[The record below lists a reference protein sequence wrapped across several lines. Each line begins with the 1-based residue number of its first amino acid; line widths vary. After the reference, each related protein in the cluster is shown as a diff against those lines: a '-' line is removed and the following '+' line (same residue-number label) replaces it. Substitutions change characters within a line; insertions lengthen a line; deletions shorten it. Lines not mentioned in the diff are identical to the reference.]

1 MNSNT
6 ITLSGNLPAHE
17 AIPDGPVRGGALV
30 IQEAFGVNHHIEDVT
45 RRLAAEGWH
54 ALAPHLFHRTGDPVI
69 AYEDIPNVME
79 HMRALSGEGLLADI
93 DACLGHLDAAGLS
106 AGRVAI
112 TGFCMGGTVTFLAA
126 AKRPL
131 GAAVTFYG
139 GGVSESRWE
148 GVPAMLDLASD
159 LQTSWLGLF
168 GDQDQG
174 IPVAE
179 VEQLREA
186 AAAAAVPTEIVRYAD
201 AGHGFHCDARPAS
214 HHEASALD
222 AWTRTLSWFDRY
234 VEQAE

>member
-1 MNSNT
+1 MESNT
-6 ITLSGNLPAHE
+6 ITLEDRLPVYE
-17 AIPDGPVRGGALV
+17 ATPDGPVRGGAVV

-69 AYEDIPNVME
+69 AYDDISTAME
-79 HMRALSGEGLLADI
+79 HIRALTGEGLLADI
-93 DACLGHLDAAGLS
+93 DACLARLDAAGFS

-126 AKRPL
+126 AKRAL

-148 GVPAMLDLASD
+148 GLPSMLELAPE
-159 LQTSWLGLF
+159 LQTPWLGLF
-168 GDQDQG
+168 GDRDQG
-174 IPVAE
+174 IPVTD
-179 VEQLREA
+179 VERLREA
-186 AAAAAVPTEIVRYAD
+186 TAGAAVPAEIVRYAD

-214 HHEASALD
+214 YHEASASD
-222 AWTRTLSWFDRY
+222 AWARTLSWFDRY
-234 VEQAE
+234 VEQAG